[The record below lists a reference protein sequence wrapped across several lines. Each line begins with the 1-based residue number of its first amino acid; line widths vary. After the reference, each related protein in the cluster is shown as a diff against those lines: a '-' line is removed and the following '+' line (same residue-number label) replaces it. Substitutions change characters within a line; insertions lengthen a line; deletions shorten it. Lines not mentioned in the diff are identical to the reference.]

1 MTTLVMSI
9 TRRIRVAG
17 RRLRALTRRDT
28 LDHEL
33 DRELAFHV
41 EQLTAE
47 LVAGGM
53 PPDEARHAARRQIG
67 NLPLLAEQCR
77 DVRRVGWLLDFRQ
90 DVAFAM
96 RMLLRHPIATFV
108 IVSSLAI
115 GIGANTAVIAVM
127 DTIARTRLAIPDPER
142 VVVARTFSQATPGQ
156 SQGVTAAEFVAWQ
169 DETRSL
175 EPMGVSLGNQSDFGE
190 SHGAPAERIQGVTA
204 TSDLFSVLRVPP
216 LLGRVFVPGDVRAG
230 EALPLVISHRL
241 WVRRFGAERS
251 VIGATIRMNRQ
262 AAQIIGVMPEAFHY
276 PAEAVDYWVPFVANR
291 SPVQSPQRLFNVTA
305 RLKPGFTREQ
315 AEADLNRI
323 NAHLARENP
332 SAHAGWSVQLSPVR
346 TAMFGWTAEPLW
358 TLEAAFALVLLVAC
372 TNVAVLLLARALTRR
387 AEMGVRTALGAG
399 RGRLVR
405 QLLAETSVLSLAG
418 GLLGVGLAWL
428 GVRALLMVPPP
439 PGSVAVMDVT
449 FNGRMVALAAAM
461 AIGAGLLF
469 GVVPALAGSQWNVA
483 ESKQRRWREALVGVQ
498 IAVTFVLLVGAGLL
512 ARSFLHVVTRDVQF
526 DPERMLSVQLNVPL
540 GDFMQ
545 PRGALG
551 TLPYF
556 EISPS
561 PALLFQRIHEELQ
574 ALPGALAVA
583 GTSLPLVNSLVTP
596 TIEVAPGPSRSGVLP
611 ATGNADALPLATAYF
626 MVTPGFVS
634 SIGAHLVHGR
644 DFERRDSPTAQWVAV
659 VNETAAARM
668 WPGEEA
674 VGRQFTIPGRPQER
688 PREVIGV
695 VRDIPLTLPWAEPQP
710 VVYLSYL
717 QQPSFYPLP
726 GANLLGQMTFMVR
739 TTGDPMDLLP
749 AVRQVVASIDADRPL
764 SSVQTVEQSLRSRM
778 PRRAQYVTVIGGFAL
793 AATLLAAIGVYGI
806 VAYNAARRTRE
817 IGIRLALGASTR
829 DVVNLV
835 GRRAVLLAAVG
846 LVAGLAGALAF
857 TQLLRSQ
864 LWGVTPTD
872 PITFVAAAV
881 LLLAVCG
888 VASAL
893 PTRRAVSVSP
903 TVALRTE

>member
-9 TRRIRVAG
+9 TRRVRVAG
-17 RRLRALTRRDT
+17 RRLRALTRRDA

-53 PPDEARHAARRQIG
+53 PPDEARHAARRQVG

-127 DTIARTRLAIPDPER
+127 DAVARTRLAIPDPER
-142 VVVARTFSQATPGQ
+142 VVVARTFAQATPDR

-169 DETRSL
+169 DEAQSL
-175 EPMGVSLGNQSDFGE
+175 EPLGVSLGNQSDFGE
-190 SHGAPAERIQGVTA
+190 SHGAPAERIQGVTT
-204 TSDLFSVLRVPP
+204 TSDLFAALRVQP
-216 LLGRVFVPGDVRAG
+216 LIGRVFVPGDVSAG

-251 VIGATIRMNRQ
+251 VIGATVRMNRRP
-262 AAQIIGVMPEAFHY
+262 AQIIGVMPAAFHY
-276 PAEAVDYWVPFVANR
+276 PSDAVDYWVPFVVNR

-305 RLKPGFTREQ
+305 RLKTGFTREQ

-323 NAHLARENP
+323 NARLGRENP
-332 SAHAGWSVQLSPVR
+332 ANHGGWGVQLSPVR
-346 TAMFGWTAEPLW
+346 VAMFGWTAEPLW

-399 RGRLVR
+399 RGRLIR

-439 PGSVAVMDVT
+439 PGAVALMDVT
-449 FNGRMVALAAAM
+449 FSGRMVALAAAM
-461 AIGAGLLF
+461 SIGAGLLF
-469 GVVPALAGSQWNVA
+469 GVVPALAGSQWNIA

-512 ARSFLHVVTRDVQF
+512 ARSFLHVITRDMQF
-526 DPERMLSVQLNVPL
+526 NPERMLSVQMNVPL
-540 GDFMQ
+540 GDFMHS
-545 PRGALG
+545 RGALG

-561 PALLFQRIHEELQ
+561 PALLFQRVHEGLE
-574 ALPGALAVA
+574 AIPGALAVA
-583 GTSLPLVNSLVTP
+583 GSSLPLVNSLVLP
-596 TIEVAPGPSRSGVLP
+596 TINVEAGPSRNGALL
-611 ATGNADALPLATAYF
+611 ANGNADALPLATAYF
-626 MVTPGFVS
+626 MVTPGFFS
-634 SIGAHLVHGR
+634 SIGARLVHGR
-644 DFERRDSPTAQWVAV
+644 DFDRHDSLTAQWVAV
-659 VNETAAARM
+659 VNETAAARL
-668 WPGEEA
+668 WPGQDA
-674 VGRQFTIPGRPQER
+674 IGRQLTIPGRPEER

-695 VRDIPLTLPWAEPQP
+695 VRDIPVTLPWSELQP

-717 QQPSFYPLP
+717 QQPSWYPLP
-726 GANLLGQMTFMVR
+726 GANLLGQMTFMLR
-739 TTGDPMDLLP
+739 TAGEPMDLLP

-764 SSVQTVEQSLRSRM
+764 SNVQTMEESLRSRV

-817 IGIRLALGASTR
+817 IGIRMALGASTR

-835 GRRAVLLAAVG
+835 GRRALLLAAVG
-846 LVAGLAGALAF
+846 LVAGVSGALAI
-857 TQLLRSQ
+857 TQPLRSQ

-872 PITFVAAAV
+872 PMTFVAAGV
-881 LLLAVCG
+881 LLLAVCA

-893 PTRRAVSVSP
+893 PTRRATAVNP